1 MSSTGHVQFFQ
12 PLAGLTRKLLRPPPP
27 HPRQQKRFWETDFF
41 FVSVVTKGTNI
52 IALTSIPLSVL
63 KIKISQ
69 L

>member
-1 MSSTGHVQFFQ
+1 MFSTGHVQFFQ
-12 PLAGLTRKLLRPPPP
+12 PLAGLARKLLRPPPP
-27 HPRQQKRFWETDFF
+27 LPRQQKRFWETDFF
-41 FVSVVTKGTNI
+41 FSVVTKGTNK